1 MTSEAP
7 FRALGETGQT
17 VAVTLDG
24 AEHRVRADQSLLA
37 VLLCGDSAPAFTCAI
52 GQCQRCLVRVNGT
65 PRLACTTYAAAGER
79 IEILRSSTGKETS

>member
-1 MTSEAP
+1 MTVEAT
-7 FRALGETGQT
+7 FRAPGETAPT

-37 VLLCGDSAPAFTCAI
+37 ILLCGDSAPAFTCAI
-52 GQCQRCLVRVNGT
+52 GQCQRCLMRVNGS
-65 PRLACTTYAAAGER
+65 PRLACMTYAADGDR